1 MIRFVTSNMN
11 KGKCGDLIP
20 QSGVSIFS
28 ILNSKLYHCLET
40 GKRIKNM
47 YFKFGST

>member
-1 MIRFVTSNMN
+1 MIRSVTSNMN
-11 KGKCGDLIP
+11 EGKCGDLIP

-28 ILNSKLYHCLET
+28 ILNSKLYHCLEI

-47 YFKFGST
+47 YFKFRST